1 MDNYC
6 NEKGNSSNSNDKV
19 FEKKIVINPVTRIEG
34 HAQIDILLNQD
45 NTVRE
50 AKFKVTDFRGF
61 EKFTEGRPYY
71 EMPAITSRSCGI
83 CPVSHILAAAKV
95 CDSIVGVKPPRT
107 AVMLRRLMH
116 MGQLIQSHALNF
128 FHLSSPDLLFGFDS
142 DPAKRNVFGLIDAY
156 PDLAVQGVK
165 LRRFG
170 QEIVEKVA
178 GRRVHSSEWV
188 QPGGVRWPLTRDRAD
203 YLQGELPKAL
213 EIAKNTL
220 AMFKQMLNSFDDEVE
235 NFGNFPSYY
244 MGLVNSEGGLEHYDG
259 KLCIKDKDG
268 NVAAECIDPLKYQEY
283 IGEAVEP
290 YTFMKFPYFKKVG
303 YPEGAYRVG
312 PLARLNVASHCGTPL
327 ADEELA
333 EFKKLGKNGGVVES
347 TFHYHY
353 ARLIETLFC
362 IETVKKLLED
372 PEILSEHV
380 VSRAM
385 VNNYEGV
392 GIAEAPRGT
401 LIHHYKVDNQ
411 GRITWNNMVIATE
424 HNNIAYNKAITQVAK
439 KYVKTQQLQEGM
451 LNRVEAVIRAFDPCL
466 SCATHAVGQMA
477 LVIKLFDNNGTL
489 LDRQVR

>member
-1 MDNYC
+1 MDN
-6 NEKGNSSNSNDKV
+6 NSNNKNNDSKL
-19 FEKKIVINPVTRIEG
+19 FGKKIVINPVTRIEG

-45 NTVRE
+45 DTVRE
-50 AKFKVTDFRGF
+50 AQFKVTDFRGF

-71 EMPAITSRSCGI
+71 EMPSITSRSCGI
-83 CPVSHILAAAKV
+83 CPVSHILASAKA
-95 CDSIVGVKPPRT
+95 CDTIVGVTPPKT
-107 AVMLRRLMH
+107 AIMLRRLMH

-142 DPAKRNVFGLIDAY
+142 DPAKRNVFGLIEKH
-156 PDLAVQGVK
+156 PELAVQGVK

-170 QEIVEKVA
+170 QEIIEKVA
-178 GRRVHSSEWV
+178 GKKVHSSEWV
-188 QPGGVRWPLTRDRAD
+188 QPGGVRWPLTHERAD
-203 YLQGELPKAL
+203 YLQSELPKAL
-213 EIAKNTL
+213 EIATNTL
-220 AMFKQMLNSFDDEVE
+220 SMFKQMLNNFDDEIE
-235 NFGNFPSYY
+235 NFGNFASCY
-244 MGLVNSEGGLEHYDG
+244 MGLVSPDGGLEHYDG
-259 KLCIKDKDG
+259 KLRIMDNNG
-268 NVAAECIDPLKYQEY
+268 NTVAECADPLKYQEF

-290 YTFMKFPYFKKVG
+290 YTFMKFPYFKKMG

-327 ADEELA
+327 ADEELK
-333 EFKKLGKNGGVVES
+333 EFKKLGKNGVVQS

-362 IETVKKLLED
+362 IESVKKLLDD
-372 PEILSEHV
+372 PGILSEHV

-401 LIHHYKVDNQ
+401 LIHHYKVDMQ
-411 GRITWNNMVIATE
+411 GRITWNNMIIATE

-477 LVIKLFDNNGTL
+477 LKVKLFDANGIL
-489 LDRQVR
+489 LDQQVR